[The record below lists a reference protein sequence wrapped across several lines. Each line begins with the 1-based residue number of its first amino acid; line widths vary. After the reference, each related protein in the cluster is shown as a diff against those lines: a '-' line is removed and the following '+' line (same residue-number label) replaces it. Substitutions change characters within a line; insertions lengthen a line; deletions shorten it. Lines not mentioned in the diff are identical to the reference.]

1 MRDRPQS
8 SSAEVSARMRRA
20 KTAGT
25 HPELSLRSMLYREG
39 FRYRIQFRIKGLPR
53 RTIDIAFPKA
63 RLALFIDGCFWHGC
77 TLHRTIPKSNNEWWA
92 SKLAENQARDRDTD
106 ERLRAL
112 GWRVLRFWEHEE
124 LEHMID
130 AVRSALADAH
140 SPFGRDPIPEG

>member
-25 HPELSLRSMLYREG
+25 RPELSLRRLLHREG
-39 FRYRIQFRIKGLPR
+39 LRYRVQYRIKGLPR

-77 TLHRTIPKSNNEWWA
+77 TLHRTIPKSNNEWWTL
-92 SKLAENQARDRDTD
+92 KLVGNQARDRDTD
-106 ERLRAL
+106 ERLGRL
-112 GWRVLRFWEHEE
+112 GWRVLRFWEHED

-130 AVRSALADAH
+130 AVRSALAESH
-140 SPFGRDPIPEG
+140 SPPGRDQIPEG